1 MAHPRGTSSAEDAIE
16 QLATTGASTLTDDAG
31 SDRYQYNWKTEKGWS
46 GQCRTLVVKFVDGT
60 IARAEFKFK

>member
-1 MAHPRGTSSAEDAIE
+1 MTY
-16 QLATTGASTLTDDAG
+16 DAG

-46 GQCRTLVVKFVDGT
+46 GQCRTLVVKYVDGT